1 MRLRFHVE
9 GGDAVADGGYLVAL
23 RSYHQGSHRGSGR
36 STADSNLGRWVLPAI
51 AAVPGSKGLDRY
63 EQTREGL
70 AECVVMCRPIQM
82 TSEGAPECDGITFLH
97 NEALLQIFRVG
108 DAVQVHLVARVQ
120 EFFLGLNAG
129 TWLKIR
135 MQQISDAA
143 QDHVQQHH
151 ATQLAAMR
159 SSTAEQV
166 LRSGGLDMNRHVEL
180 PPADAAYLFDHWGAG
195 GNSGVSGQ
203 RCLPSGVDPR
213 TSPGGVGGEAA
224 QVGQYVPWAYQPLG
238 GGTAERGGC
247 KAGNQRRESS
257 AHLSS
262 QAES

>member
-1 MRLRFHVE
+1 MRLRFRVE

-23 RSYHQGSHRGSGR
+23 QRSTLGSGR
-36 STADSNLGRWVLPAI
+36 SIADSNLGNCILPAI

-63 EQTREGL
+63 EQTRVGL
-70 AECVVMCRPIQM
+70 AECVVMSRAIQM
-82 TSEGAPECDGITFLH
+82 SSAGTPESDGITFLH
-97 NEALLQIFRVG
+97 NEALQQVFHVG
-108 DAVQVHLVARVQ
+108 DAVDVHLIARVQ

-135 MQQISDAA
+135 MQQISNAA
-143 QDHVQQHH
+143 QDHLQEHH
-151 ATQLAAMR
+151 ASQLAATR

-166 LRSGGLDMNRHVEL
+166 LRSGGLDIDRNVEL

-203 RCLPSGVDPR
+203 RCLPSGIDPR
-213 TSPGGVGGEAA
+213 TSPGGVGGNAS
-224 QVGQYVPWAYQPLG
+224 QVPQYVPWAYQPLG
-238 GGTAERGGC
+238 KGTPERGGTAATQIETS
-247 KAGNQRRESS
+247 N
-257 AHLSS
+257 HLSS